1 MSKGETFS
9 PQYINLISTMRI
21 LFLLLFLGFG
31 AKAQSF
37 KEQIATHREHYKA
50 DFVKSE
56 RAPLKEPDLKYLQF
70 YDADSTYSI
79 NAKVTLLEGE
89 KAFKMPT
96 YAGTTADYIRYA
108 KLNFELNGK
117 PVQLT
122 LYRNIA
128 LAANAAYKDYLFL
141 PFTDQTNN
149 KETYGGGRYIDL
161 KTTAIVDGKIELDF
175 NKAYNP
181 YCAYS
186 DGYRCPIPP
195 EENDLALAIKAGE
208 KKYNGEKKKLLIN

>member
-1 MSKGETFS
+1 MKVKLILLGSLLVL
-9 PQYINLISTMRI
+9 NL
-21 LFLLLFLGFG
+21 G
-31 AKAQSF
+31 AFAQSF
-37 KEQIATHREHYKA
+37 NQQIATHREKYKA
-50 DFVKSE
+50 DFISNKHS
-56 RAPLKEPDLKYLQF
+56 PLKEQDLKHFRF
-70 YDADSTYSI
+70 YEADSTYKVT
-79 NAKVTLLEGE
+79 AKVTLLEGE

-96 YAGTTADYIRYA
+96 YAGTTAEYIRYA
-108 KLNFELNGK
+108 KLDFNLNGK
-117 PVQLT
+117 PTQLT
-122 LYRNIA
+122 LYKNVA
-128 LAANAAYKDYLFL
+128 LSANPAYKDYLFL

-161 KTTAIVDGKIELDF
+161 KSGDIANGSIELDF

-208 KKYNGEKKKLLIN
+208 QKYTGEKKHRN

>member
-1 MSKGETFS
+1 MYRFLT
-9 PQYINLISTMRI
+9 
-21 LFLLLFLGFG
+21 FLLLFSTSICFG
-31 AKAQSF
+31 QSF
-37 KEQIATHREHYKA
+37 SKKITEHRERYKA
-50 DFVKSE
+50 DFVSNPNS
-56 RAPLKEPDLKYLQF
+56 PLKEVDLKNLQF

-79 NAKVTLLEGE
+79 LAKVTLLQNE
-89 KAFKMPT
+89 KVFKMPT
-96 YAGTTADYIRYA
+96 YTGTTADYIRYA
-108 KLNFELNGK
+108 KLNFTVKGK

-141 PFTDQTNN
+141 PFTDQTNGE
-149 KETYGGGRYIDL
+149 ETYGGGRYMDF
-161 KTTAIVDGKIELDF
+161 KTTDIIDNKLQIDF

-195 EENDLALAIKAGE
+195 EENDMNASITAGE
-208 KKYNGEKKKLLIN
+208 KIFLGEEKKPK

>member
-1 MSKGETFS
+1 
-9 PQYINLISTMRI
+9 MRI
-21 LFLLLFLGFG
+21 LFLLLFLGVD
-31 AKAQSF
+31 AKAQTF
-37 KEQIATHREHYKA
+37 KDQIAAHREKYKA
-50 DFVKSE
+50 DFVSSE

-70 YDADSTYSI
+70 YDADSAYRI
-79 NAKVTLLEGE
+79 NANVSLLEGE
-89 KAFKMPT
+89 EAFKMPT

-122 LYRNIA
+122 LYKNIA
-128 LAANAAYKDYLFL
+128 LATNAAYRDYLFL

-161 KTTAIVDGKIELDF
+161 KTTAIADGKIELDF

-195 EENDLALAIKAGE
+195 EENDLQLEIKAGE
-208 KKYNGEKKKLLIN
+208 KIYSGEKKHKK

>member
-1 MSKGETFS
+1 MYRYLTLLMFLAS
-9 PQYINLISTMRI
+9 STC
-21 LFLLLFLGFG
+21 F
-31 AKAQSF
+31 AQSF
-37 KEQIATHREHYKA
+37 SDQIASHREKYKA
-50 DFVKSE
+50 DFISNE
-56 RAPLKEPDLKYLQF
+56 HSPLKETDLKHLQF
-70 YDADSTYSI
+70 YDADSAYKL

-128 LAANAAYKDYLFL
+128 LSANAAYRDYLFL
-141 PFTDQTNN
+141 PFTDQTNS

-161 KTTAIVDGKIELDF
+161 RTTAITDGKIELDF
-175 NKAYNP
+175 NKSYNP

-195 EENDLALAIKAGE
+195 EENDLQLEIKAGE
-208 KKYNGEKKKLLIN
+208 KNYTGEKKKRN